1 VYGGGGNSGA
11 TYKNDFIELFNRG
24 TNPAPINGWSLQY
37 ASATGTGN
45 FGSAN
50 NLITPL
56 PNVSIPAGGYLLI
69 YGVGGTN
76 GVNIPVAN
84 DVTDLTPIDL
94 AAGSGKVALVNTI
107 TPLGCN
113 GGSNTCSPASL
124 ATIVDLVG
132 YGSANFFEAASAPVI
147 SATLAIFRD
156 NAGCT
161 DTDNNG
167 ADFSNTTSPI
177 SPSSPN
183 PRNSQSS
190 VNICQIVTNTPPSI
204 NSQNP
209 GNPAAVVNQDSAP
222 FTITL
227 SGSDDNSVYSWT
239 ATSGSGVASVNVTTG
254 QGTSSVTYTV
264 ALQSGFTGTATF
276 TASLSDTVNS
286 SVSRSVNIQV
296 NPNVA
301 NFAPSIIAPANPI
314 ITVAQDA
321 LPFTVSLN
329 GSDDNNIYNWSG
341 TVGAGVSSISVT
353 SGQGTFNPT
362 YTVTLQPGFSGTANF
377 TASLSDNFNA
387 PVTQTVNIAVTP
399 APPPPLDHIVISQV
413 YGGGGNSGATY
424 QNDFVEL
431 FNPDTASHDLSGW
444 TIQYA
449 SDTGTSWQVQPL
461 GGTMAPGEYY
471 LIKLATNG
479 AIGAVVPEAN
489 INGNLNLSGTNG
501 KVALVRN
508 GDALNGC
515 VVGDPV
521 VDLVGYG
528 SSANCREG
536 ASNAPAP
543 SATNSIF
550 RKNGGFTDTNV
561 NGADFATG
569 APNPNRR
576 TTPIVELPPTTLSSD
591 PRKNSN
597 NAPRDASITVTFTEP
612 VDVADGWFSISCAT
626 TGSHNSATVAPGG
639 SNGWI
644 IIPNVNFQPGEQCSI
659 TVNKE
664 FVHDSDLD
672 DSLPNTDQLTSSYS
686 ATFTVAIGAAPA
698 YPADV
703 HLTFGNPSGA
713 ATDLSTPN
721 NYLMIKPEYSLSY
734 NKDRGTANWVSWHLA
749 DEWIGSLDRVDTF
762 RADPAVPADWYRVTH
777 LDYTGSGFDRGHMVP
792 NADRDPETSTPINQ
806 ATFLMSNMIPQAPDN
821 NQGPWANLENY
832 LRTLLPANE
841 IYIVAGGAGT
851 GGTGSNGSKTTI
863 ANGKVTVPARTWK
876 VALVI
881 PKQNGDDVSRV
892 NASARTIAVN
902 MPNIQGIRTTN
913 PNDWQNY
920 LVSIDQVEA
929 LTGYDFFSNLPDAV
943 ENSIEA
949 GVNGVNPPGTESF
962 SVSTVEDTSKS
973 ITLNAVNANNNPLVF
988 TIVNAAAHGTLTGT
1002 GTDRVYTPATDFVGT
1017 DSFTFRASDGSN
1029 NSNISTVTITVTEY
1043 NENPIANND
1052 AKSTQEDT
1060 QLTFGAFDLL
1070 LNDIAGDSNEIGQTL
1085 NVTNVAVTANTH
1097 GTVTFSAGQITY
1109 IPDANYNGSAG
1120 FNYQVCDNG
1129 TTNGAADA
1137 KCATGVVNVTIA
1149 PVNDNPVANTDSAI
1163 TDEDTAITIDVL
1175 GNDTDIDADNISIE
1189 SVGNA
1194 AKGILVVTGGKVLYT
1209 PNQNANGADSFS
1221 YTINDGHGG
1230 ISTGTVN
1237 VVINSINDAPT
1248 AITDSAAT
1256 DEDTSVTIDA
1266 AANDTDVDEDSLSL
1280 VSATNGAHGTVAI
1293 VGGKAVYTPQENYF
1307 GSDSFTYTVSD
1318 GAKTAEGTVSVA
1330 INSVNDNPVAAS
1342 DSAATNEDV
1351 PVTIDVVLND
1361 TDVDGDALTLT
1372 GVGTPINGTVSV
1384 VGGKAVFSP
1393 AANYHG
1399 IGTFSYM
1406 VSDNHGGTSSAVV
1419 TVTINSVNDNP
1430 VAGNDSAAT
1439 NEDTPVTIDVRGN
1452 DSDVDGDQL
1461 SITNVIAPAKGTA
1474 VITADG
1480 KILYTPNPNQNG
1492 ADSFVY
1498 AISDGQ
1504 GGTATAAVNV
1514 SINPVNDAPTLAPIS
1529 NKTVVLGNTL
1539 SFTAVAS
1546 DIDLPAQSLTFGFV
1560 GEVPAGAA
1568 INSATGAF
1576 SWTPTQAQVG
1586 KIYNFTIRVTDSGNL
1601 SSEQNFTVAIA
1612 YEWSNFLQP
1621 INSTGEN
1628 SFNAG
1633 STIPVKF
1640 KLTGA
1645 SEGIANATAT
1655 LWLAKV
1661 VNNVPG
1667 AEFPAESSGNSN
1679 TGNLFRHDGN
1689 GQYSFNLST
1698 KNLSTGDYR
1707 LRVDLG
1713 DGVLRTVLITLR

>member
-1 VYGGGGNSGA
+1 MLVSRSLRAKTAPLSRQIFSLAISTFLLLQHLLIISPTTAKAAAASNLFFSEYIEGSSNNKALEIYNGTGSSINLSAGNYTIQMYFNGSATSGLTIPLTGTVPNNDVFVLAHSAANAAILAQADQTNGSGWYNGDDAVALLKGGVVLDVIGQIGSDPGTEWGTGLTSTADNTIRRKSSISAGDTTPNDSFDPSSQWDGFANDTVNGLGSHTFTGGGNQA
-11 TYKNDFIELFNRG
+11 PIIAAP
-24 TNPAPINGWSLQY
+24 TNPI
-37 ASATGTGN
+37 AT
-45 FGSAN
+45 
-50 NLITPL
+50 
-56 PNVSIPAGGYLLI
+56 
-69 YGVGGTN
+69 
-76 GVNIPVAN
+76 
-84 DVTDLTPIDL
+84 VT
-94 AAGSGKVALVNTI
+94 
-107 TPLGCN
+107 
-113 GGSNTCSPASL
+113 
-124 ATIVDLVG
+124 
-132 YGSANFFEAASAPVI
+132 
-147 SATLAIFRD
+147 
-156 NAGCT
+156 
-161 DTDNNG
+161 
-167 ADFSNTTSPI
+167 
-177 SPSSPN
+177 
-183 PRNSQSS
+183 
-190 VNICQIVTNTPPSI
+190 
-204 NSQNP
+204 
-209 GNPAAVVNQDSAP
+209 QDAAP
-222 FTITL
+222 FTVTL
-227 SGSDDNSVYSWT
+227 NGSDDNSVYSWAAT
-239 ATSGSGVASVNVTTG
+239 AGSGIASVNVTAG

-276 TASLSDTVNS
+276 TASLSDNVNS

-296 NPNVA
+296 NPNVT
-301 NFAPSIIAPANPI
+301 NFAPSITAPANPI
-314 ITVAQDA
+314 TTVAQDA
-321 LPFTVSLN
+321 QPFTVSLN

-341 TVGAGVSSISVT
+341 TIGAGVSSVSVT

-362 YTVTLQPGFSGTANF
+362 YTVTLQSGFSGTANF
-377 TASLSDNFNA
+377 TASLTDNFNA

-413 YGGGGNSGATY
+413 YGGGGNSGAAY

-431 FNPDTASHDLSGW
+431 FNPDTVSHDLSGW

-449 SDTGTSWQVQPL
+449 SDTGASWQVQPL

-489 INGNLNLSGTNG
+489 INGNLNLSGANG

-515 VVGDPV
+515 VIGDPV

-536 ASNAPAP
+536 VSNAPSP

-591 PRKNSN
+591 PRKNST

-612 VDVADGWFSISCAT
+612 VDIADGWFSISCVT
-626 TGSHNSATVAPGG
+626 TGSHNSATVVPGG
-639 SNGWI
+639 ANGWI

-672 DSLPNTDQLTSSYS
+672 DSLPNTDQLTSSYT
-686 ATFTVAIGAAPA
+686 ATFTVATGAAPA

-713 ATDLSTPN
+713 ATDTSMPN

-734 NKDRGTANWVSWHLA
+734 NKDRGIPNWVSWHLA
-749 DEWIGSLDRVDTF
+749 DEWIGSLDRIDTF

-913 PNDWQNY
+913 PNDWQQY

-949 GVNGVNPPGTESF
+949 GINGANPPGTESF

-973 ITLNAVNANNNPLVF
+973 ITLNAVSANNNPLTF

-1002 GTDRVYTPATDFVGT
+1002 GADRVYTPASDFVGT

-1043 NENPIANND
+1043 NENPTANND
-1052 AKSTQEDT
+1052 AKSAQEDT
-1060 QLTFGAFDLL
+1060 QLIFSAADLL
-1070 LNDIAGDSNEIGQTL
+1070 VNDNAGDSNEVGQTL

-1109 IPDANYNGSAG
+1109 TPDANYNGSTD

-1129 TTNGAADA
+1129 TTNGVADA
-1137 KCATGVVNVTIA
+1137 KCATGVVNVTID
-1149 PVNDNPVANTDSAI
+1149 PVNDNPVANPDSAV

-1221 YTINDGHGG
+1221 YTVNDGHGG
-1230 ISTGTVN
+1230 ASAGAVN
-1237 VVINSINDAPT
+1237 IVINAVNDAPT
-1248 AITDSAAT
+1248 AIA
-1256 DEDTSVTIDA
+1256 
-1266 AANDTDVDEDSLSL
+1266 
-1280 VSATNGAHGTVAI
+1280 
-1293 VGGKAVYTPQENYF
+1293 
-1307 GSDSFTYTVSD
+1307 
-1318 GAKTAEGTVSVA
+1318 
-1330 INSVNDNPVAAS
+1330 
-1342 DSAATNEDV
+1342 
-1351 PVTIDVVLND
+1351 
-1361 TDVDGDALTLT
+1361 
-1372 GVGTPINGTVSV
+1372 
-1384 VGGKAVFSP
+1384 
-1393 AANYHG
+1393 
-1399 IGTFSYM
+1399 
-1406 VSDNHGGTSSAVV
+1406 
-1419 TVTINSVNDNP
+1419 
-1430 VAGNDSAAT
+1430 DSAAT

-1461 SITNVIAPAKGTA
+1461 SITNVTAPAKGTA
-1474 VITADG
+1474 AITADG

-1492 ADSFVY
+1492 ADSFTY
-1498 AISDGQ
+1498 AISDGK
-1504 GGTATAAVNV
+1504 GGTATAAVSV

-1546 DIDLPAQSLTFGFV
+1546 DIDLPTQTLTFGFV
-1560 GEVPAGAA
+1560 GEVPAGAT

-1576 SWTPTQAQVG
+1576 SWTPTQAQAG
-1586 KIYNFTIRVTDSGNL
+1586 KIYTFTIRVTDSGNL
-1601 SSEQNFTVAIA
+1601 SSEQSFTVAVA

-1621 INSTGEN
+1621 INSTGDN

-1645 SEGIANATAT
+1645 SQGIANATAK

-1698 KNLSTGDYR
+1698 KDLSTGTYQ
-1707 LRVDLG
+1707 LRVDLA